1 MSSDNVEPHPPK
13 GCEQI
18 LELLGNNIGQRLACL
33 ECSQVV
39 GGQCLKD
46 GIEHSAYNGTAV
58 HSKEPEEV
66 KEYICDYHG
75 RKCIASFKSGVCKIV
90 KMKLNAFL

>member
-1 MSSDNVEPHPPK
+1 MSSDNVEPHPPAVPA
-13 GCEQI
+13 QADASQ
-18 LELLGNNIGQRLACL
+18 LLYRAASADLVYGAGLARL

-75 RKCIASFKSGVCKIV
+75 RKCIAQF
-90 KMKLNAFL
+90 